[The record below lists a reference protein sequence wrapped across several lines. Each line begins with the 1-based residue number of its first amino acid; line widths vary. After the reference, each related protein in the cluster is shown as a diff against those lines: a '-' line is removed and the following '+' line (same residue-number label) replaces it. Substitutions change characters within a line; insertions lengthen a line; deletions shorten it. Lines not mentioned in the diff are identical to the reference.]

1 MAAEPN
7 LYWNLRRYRSRNY
20 SKARDLTQFCLSND
34 FKPHSQKGG
43 GERFRIL
50 ISTCDDLPMS
60 AESQLRQLQMQDDAS
75 LRADVRAL
83 GELLGQSL
91 IRQEGKALFDLV
103 ERVRAAVRSG
113 SAEAELKS
121 VNVEQAEQLVRAF
134 STYFHLANVA
144 EQVHRS
150 RVLAKEREESGSWI
164 AQAIGKIEKARESG
178 YEFTVDDLKNWL
190 DGFSVRP
197 VFTAHPTEASRR
209 SVLNKL
215 ALISDLLETANSK
228 RKESRLSEAIDL
240 LWQTDELR
248 VERPLVID
256 EAVNA
261 LYYLDDLFRF
271 TIPEVLE
278 EFANE
283 ISKLGVEIPPNAKPL
298 SFGTWIGGDRDG
310 NPNVTPDVTR
320 ETIVVQVGHAI
331 RVITEA
337 MSKLRQ
343 SLSVSTRIIEVS
355 DELRESVEKDL
366 ANIPEFEPR
375 YRRLNAREPYRLKTT
390 AIVHKLELTRK
401 RHAAGAPHVPGR
413 DYDNTQELLDDLYV
427 MRDSLLRNRGEL
439 IAHGELERVI
449 RVVNAFGLIH
459 ATMDVREH
467 SQMHHAAISNFGID
481 SNYPNLSPEQR
492 FDILISELS
501 TSALR
506 APKGL
511 DTQSAKTLD
520 TFKAIH
526 ELITQFGPEVIETYI
541 ISMTKSPADVI
552 AAVVLAKEAGLIDI
566 QNNVAK
572 IGFVPLLETV
582 AELRA
587 ADSILDKLLSNPIY
601 RKLISLRDD
610 VQEVMLGYS
619 DSNKD
624 AGIATSQWEIHQ
636 AQRRL
641 RDTAMKYG
649 VKLRLF
655 HGRGGSVGRGGGPTY
670 DALIALPW
678 GSLDGQIKMTEQ
690 GEVISDK
697 YSIPML
703 ARENVELTLA
713 AALEATV
720 LNRGPRQPKE
730 ALTKWNDCMETISEN
745 AFQRYR
751 GLVTHPDLPSYFY
764 ASTPV
769 EQLGDM
775 FLGSRPSRRQGANDG
790 IENLRAIPWVF
801 GWTQSRQ
808 IVPGWYGVGSGLK
821 AARESG
827 KASVLKEMLSDW
839 HFFKTFISN
848 VEMTMAKTDMKMAE
862 HYVKTLVPVEL
873 HHFFHDIKAEFELT
887 SREINELR
895 GNDNLL
901 GDQPLLARTLQIRDQ
916 YLAPLHMMQVN
927 LLERVRQ
934 AGESSDPSLRRALLL
949 TINGVAL
956 GLRNTG

>member
-1 MAAEPN
+1 
-7 LYWNLRRYRSRNY
+7 
-20 SKARDLTQFCLSND
+20 
-34 FKPHSQKGG
+34 
-43 GERFRIL
+43 
-50 ISTCDDLPMS
+50 MS

-75 LRADVRAL
+75 LRSDVRGL
-83 GELLGQSL
+83 GELLGKSL
-91 IRQEGKALFDLV
+91 IRQEGKELFDLV
-103 ERVRAAVRSG
+103 EKVRAAVRSG
-113 SAEAELKS
+113 HGESELK
-121 VNVEQAEQLVRAF
+121 NVTVDQAVQLVRAF

-150 RVLAKEREESGSWI
+150 RVLENERAESGSWI
-164 AQAIGKIEKARESG
+164 AQAVDKIEAAKKSG
-178 YEFTVDDLKNWL
+178 HEINSEDLKKWL
-190 DGFSVRP
+190 SDFSVRP

-209 SVLNKL
+209 SVLSKL
-215 ALISDLLETANSK
+215 ALISDLLEAPTSRVRDA
-228 RKESRLSEAIDL
+228 RLSEAIDL

-261 LYYLDDLFRF
+261 LYYLDDLFRL
-271 TIPEVLE
+271 TVPEVLDD
-278 EFANE
+278 FATE
-283 ISKLGVEIPPNAKPL
+283 VARLGVTISPTAKPL

-331 RVITEA
+331 RVISEA

-343 SLSVSTRIIEVS
+343 SLSVSTRIINVS
-355 DELRESVEKDL
+355 QALKDSVEKDL
-366 ANIPEFEPR
+366 ANIPEFEAR

-413 DYDNTQELLDDLYV
+413 DYANTDELLADLNL
-427 MRDSLLRNRGEL
+427 MRDSLLENHGEL
-439 IAHGELERVI
+439 IARGELERII
-449 RVVNAFGLIH
+449 RTVSAFGLIH

-467 SQMHHAAISNFGID
+467 SQMHHAALANFGIATD
-481 SNYPNLSPEQR
+481 YATLEPAKR
-492 FDILISELS
+492 FDLLVSELES
-501 TSALR
+501 QILR
-506 APKGL
+506 APKDL
-511 DTQSAKTLD
+511 DAQSAKTLD
-520 TFKAIH
+520 TFRAIN
-526 ELITQFGPEVIETYI
+526 ELIAQFGPEVIETYI
-541 ISMTKSPADVI
+541 ISMTKQPEDLL
-552 AAVVLAKEAGLIDI
+552 AAAVLAKEAGLIDI
-566 QNNVAK
+566 KAGVAK
-572 IGFVPLLETV
+572 IGFAPLLETV

-587 ADSILDKLLSNPIY
+587 ADVILEKLLANPTY
-601 RKLISLRDD
+601 RKLVSLRNDE
-610 VQEVMLGYS
+610 QEVMLGYS

-641 RDTAMKYG
+641 RDVAMKYG

-697 YSIPML
+697 YSIPTL

-720 LNRGPRQPKE
+720 LNRGPRQSE
-730 ALTKWNDCMETISEN
+730 AHLKQWNECMELISEN
-745 AFQRYR
+745 SFQKYR
-751 GLVTHPDLPSYFY
+751 NLVTHQDLPAYFY
-764 ASTPV
+764 NSTPV

-808 IVPGWYGVGSGLK
+808 IVPGWYGVGTGLK
-821 AARESG
+821 AAREAG
-827 KASVLKEMLSDW
+827 QNNVLKQMLEDW

-862 HYVKTLVPVEL
+862 HYVNTLVPTEL
-873 HHFFHDIKAEFELT
+873 RHFFSDIKAEFELT
-887 SREINELR
+887 SQEINALR
-895 GNDNLL
+895 GNEDLL

-927 LLERVRQ
+927 LLERVRA
-934 AGESSDPSLRRALLL
+934 AGDEADPLLRRALLL

>member
-1 MAAEPN
+1 
-7 LYWNLRRYRSRNY
+7 
-20 SKARDLTQFCLSND
+20 
-34 FKPHSQKGG
+34 
-43 GERFRIL
+43 
-50 ISTCDDLPMS
+50 MS

-75 LRADVRAL
+75 LRSDVRSL

-91 IRQEGKALFDLV
+91 VRQEGRELLDLV
-103 ERVRAAVRSG
+103 EKVRAAVRTG
-113 SAEAELKS
+113 QGEAKLKD
-121 VNVEQAEQLVRAF
+121 VDVEKAVQLVRAF

-144 EQVHRS
+144 EQLHRS
-150 RVLAKEREESGSWI
+150 RVLENERTESGSWI
-164 AQAIGKIEKARESG
+164 AQAVDKIEAARKSG
-178 YEFTVDDLKNWL
+178 LEIKLDDLNKWL
-190 DGFSVRP
+190 SDFSVRP

-209 SVLNKL
+209 SVLSKL
-215 ALISDLLETANSK
+215 AQISDLLEMPAS
-228 RKESRLSEAIDL
+228 RVRDARLSEAIDL

-261 LYYLDDLFRF
+261 LYYLDDLFRL
-271 TIPEVLE
+271 TVPEVLD
-278 EFANE
+278 EFAIE
-283 ISKLGVEIPPNAKPL
+283 VARLGVTISPTAKPL

-331 RVITEA
+331 RVISEA

-343 SLSVSTRIIEVS
+343 SLSVSTRIIKVS
-355 DELRESVEKDL
+355 EELQASVERDL
-366 ANIPEFEPR
+366 ANIPEFEAR

-390 AIVHKLELTRK
+390 AIVHRLELTRK
-401 RHAAGAPHVPGR
+401 RHAAGTPHVPGR
-413 DYDNTQELLDDLYV
+413 DYQNTEELLDDLNI
-427 MRDSLLRNRGEL
+427 MRDSLLANHGEL
-439 IAHGELERVI
+439 IATGQLERII
-449 RVVNAFGLIH
+449 RTVSAFGLIH

-467 SQMHHAAISNFGID
+467 SQIHHAALANFGIAPNYAEQSPD
-481 SNYPNLSPEQR
+481 SL
-492 FDILISELS
+492 FDTLIAELEKSEL
-501 TSALR
+501 R
-506 APKGL
+506 NPKDL
-511 DTQSAKTLD
+511 DSQSAKTLD
-520 TFKAIH
+520 TFRAIN
-526 ELITQFGPEVIETYI
+526 ELIAQFGPEVIETYI
-541 ISMTKSPADVI
+541 ISMTKQPADVL

-566 QNNVAK
+566 NSGVAK
-572 IGFVPLLETV
+572 IGFAPLLETV
-582 AELRA
+582 AELRS
-587 ADSILDKLLSNPIY
+587 ADTILEKLLSNPVY
-601 RKLISLRDD
+601 RKLVTLRGDE
-610 VQEVMLGYS
+610 QEVMLGYS

-641 RDTAMKYG
+641 RDVAMKYG

-697 YSIPML
+697 YSIPAL

-720 LNRGPRQPKE
+720 LNRGPRQASENLKQ
-730 ALTKWNDCMETISEN
+730 WNECMELLSEN
-745 AFQRYR
+745 SFQRYR
-751 GLVTHPDLPSYFY
+751 NLVSHQDLPAYFY
-764 ASTPV
+764 ASTPT

-821 AARESG
+821 AAREAG
-827 KASVLKEMLSDW
+827 KSEVLKQMLNEW

-848 VEMTMAKTDMKMAE
+848 VEMTMAKTDLKMAAN
-862 HYVKTLVPVEL
+862 YVQALVPSNL
-873 HHFFHDIKAEFELT
+873 HHFFDDIKSEFELT
-887 SREINELR
+887 SKEINWLR

-916 YLAPLHMMQVN
+916 YLAPLHIMQVN

-934 AGESSDPSLRRALLL
+934 SGENADPLLRRALLL